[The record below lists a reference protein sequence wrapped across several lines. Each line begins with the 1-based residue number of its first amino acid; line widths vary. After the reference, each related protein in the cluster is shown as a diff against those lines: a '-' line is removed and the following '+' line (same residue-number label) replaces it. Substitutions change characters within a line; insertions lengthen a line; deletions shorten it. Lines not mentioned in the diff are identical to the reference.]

1 MTLISQIMTHKEQ
14 KKLIEM
20 QAETDKLFQQC
31 KALGKNFFE
40 FPDWIRNHIE
50 SSLTKY
56 ADFKQSRLA
65 RIFQRGKT
73 KLLERQEEKK
83 LRASQIQPD
92 KTRKK

>member
-1 MTLISQIMTHKEQ
+1 
-14 KKLIEM
+14 M

-56 ADFKQSRLA
+56 ADFK
-65 RIFQRGKT
+65 
-73 KLLERQEEKK
+73 
-83 LRASQIQPD
+83 
-92 KTRKK
+92 